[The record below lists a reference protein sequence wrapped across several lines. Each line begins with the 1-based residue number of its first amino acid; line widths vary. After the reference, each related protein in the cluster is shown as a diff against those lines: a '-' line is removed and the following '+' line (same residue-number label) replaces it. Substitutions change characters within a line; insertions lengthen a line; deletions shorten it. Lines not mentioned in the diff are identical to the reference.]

1 MKKIGILLLILLPG
15 LVISDQIYRWTDE
28 NGVVHFSHKPP
39 REATDHEKIDKP
51 EVADISNS
59 EQASQEEIT
68 DNKETVPESV
78 LEADNMT
85 PERMA
90 YCDKLR
96 QNLKTMKSSPR
107 IRIKR
112 EDGEFEILD
121 DKARQAEQDRLE
133 KLLKESC

>member
-28 NGVVHFSHKPP
+28 NGVVHFSHKPT

-51 EVADISNS
+51 DISHS
-59 EQASQEEIT
+59 EQASQEATT
-68 DNKETVPESV
+68 DKKETVPEPV

-96 QNLKTMKSSPR
+96 QNLNTMKSSPR

-112 EDGEFEILD
+112 EDGEFEILN
-121 DKARQAEQDRLE
+121 DKARQAEQDRLK